1 MKIGIIGAGYIGS
14 TLAKLFVQTGHQVS
28 IANSRGP
35 ESLTEVAA
43 ETGAKA
49 VTAAE
54 AARSG
59 EIVIVTIPQA
69 AVSHL
74 APDLFEDLSE
84 DVVIVDT
91 GNYYPARDG
100 QIEAI
105 DQGQIESVW
114 VAEQLKRPVVK
125 AFNNIGYISL
135 GQKGLPKGTAG
146 RVALPV
152 AADSN
157 AAREKI
163 LKLVDE
169 MGFDAY
175 DAGPLSE
182 SWRQQPGA
190 PSYVKDQDLEQL
202 QAALAAAEQN
212 KISEYRKTANDA
224 VKAYFA
230 K

>member
-14 TLAKLFVQTGHQVS
+14 TLAKLFVQHGHQVS

-54 AARSG
+54 AAHSG

-74 APDLFEDLSE
+74 APDLFDGVSE

-100 QIEAI
+100 QIKAI
-105 DQGQIESVW
+105 EQGQIESVW

-125 AFNNIGYISL
+125 AFNNIGYTSL
-135 GQKGLPKGTAG
+135 GQKGLPQGTAG

-152 AADSN
+152 AADSS

-169 MGFDAY
+169 IGFDAY
-175 DAGPLSE
+175 DAGTLSE
-182 SWRQQPGA
+182 SWRQQPGT
-190 PSYVKDQDLEQL
+190 PVYVKDQDLEQL
-202 QAALAAAEQN
+202 QAALAAAEHN
-212 KISEYRKTANDA
+212 KISEYRQAANDA
-224 VKAYFA
+224 VKAYFS